1 MHSCICPGFNVAGAY
16 FNGSNRVIINKVGGG
31 GGIYNFEG
39 GLNTS
44 F

>member
-1 MHSCICPGFNVAGAY
+1 MYRRICPGFIISGAY
-16 FNGSNRVIINKVGGG
+16 FSGSNRVIINKVGGG
-31 GGIYNFEG
+31 GEIFNFDG